1 MNPTLDYCNFCQFEK
16 SGKECY
22 KMQKANKVWEN
33 RVKGFT
39 WNGASITTTLDC
51 ILIFKILDY
60 GLRTLADII
69 VKQLLATT
77 KGELAFEVLTISNS
91 FSK

>member
-1 MNPTLDYCNFCQFEK
+1 
-16 SGKECY
+16 
-22 KMQKANKVWEN
+22 
-33 RVKGFT
+33 
-39 WNGASITTTLDC
+39 
-51 ILIFKILDY
+51 LIFKILDY